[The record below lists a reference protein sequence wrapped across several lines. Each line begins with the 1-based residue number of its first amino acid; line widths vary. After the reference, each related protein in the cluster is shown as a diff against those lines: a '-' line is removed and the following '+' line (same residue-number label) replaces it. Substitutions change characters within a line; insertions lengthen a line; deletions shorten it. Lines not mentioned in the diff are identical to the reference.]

1 MYFVY
6 ILRCNDNSL
15 YTGITTNLCR
25 RFYEHNFTNKSAKYT
40 KTKRPVKLEY
50 YEVRKTRSEATKRE
64 NAIKRL
70 SKEKKENLIYK
81 EKWFIFYFDFFL
93 DDLGFT
99 GQVVIPKSRYI
110 PQKPVNEVKI
120 KAPAKTK
127 NKILNTESKEVLSN
141 ARNIKETP
149 AISLKSLS
157 SSLSFRVTFIINLLL
172 II

>member
-81 EKWFIFYFDFFL
+81 EK
-93 DDLGFT
+93 
-99 GQVVIPKSRYI
+99 
-110 PQKPVNEVKI
+110 
-120 KAPAKTK
+120 
-127 NKILNTESKEVLSN
+127 
-141 ARNIKETP
+141 
-149 AISLKSLS
+149 
-157 SSLSFRVTFIINLLL
+157 
-172 II
+172 